1 MGALTAM
8 GTRKRK
14 YSYETKVAAARA
26 VADEGATV
34 PEAMAR
40 FGIAS
45 ASPLRKWARAYRE
58 EGPEALRPR
67 PKGRPKGAKAASG
80 PMTREQELERRVRKL
95 EADRLSRSSYCC
107 ALAHPKA
114 PTRPELWEAAAEMF
128 SRTPNGCGHRE
139 MAMHLRA
146 EQGAVIAGKTAL
158 KMMREMGIGCG
169 IRREADR
176 RRCSSYRG
184 RVGKAFEN
192 VIGRDFAADG
202 PW

>member
-1 MGALTAM
+1 MSGRPLYDVGVRQRAVELYEEGHGRDAIAHLIGAPEDTVREWLNTYRSVGMGALTAM

-45 ASPLRKWARAYRE
+45 TSPLRKWARAYRE

-67 PKGRPKGAKAASG
+67 PKGRPKGAKAASE

-95 EADRLSRSSYCC
+95 EAENAYLKKSI
-107 ALAHPKA
+107 ALKA
-114 PTRPELWEAAAEMF
+114 EKR
-128 SRTPNGCGHRE
+128 SRT
-139 MAMHLRA
+139 A
-146 EQGAVIAGKTAL
+146 
-158 KMMREMGIGCG
+158 
-169 IRREADR
+169 RRPR
-176 RRCSSYRG
+176 S
-184 RVGKAFEN
+184 
-192 VIGRDFAADG
+192 
-202 PW
+202 